1 MVLHPDTY
9 NASYSN
15 NGEGYETLI
24 GGEGGRA
31 DNSVRAGKPPP
42 KRTGHSQNGLG
53 SARLGHPLRLRNSE
67 NLFGRRTD
75 GFKPPADV
83 HLRVRFAA
91 KMPGGGTVGGCQIP
105 PENSK
110 ILISALDHEP
120 VARIVTDNPT
130 NFALEFFHTRH
141 AFSVER
147 WLGKDASIAST
158 RAWRSSAV
166 PTSRREGGN

>member
-1 MVLHPDTY
+1 MLVSVNCLRRP
-9 NASYSN
+9 AGWPGSV
-15 NGEGYETLI
+15 GMA
-24 GGEGGRA
+24 GRA
-31 DNSVRAGKPPP
+31 RLMSS
-42 KRTGHSQNGLG
+42 TLG
-53 SARLGHPLRLRNSE
+53 NSE
-67 NLFGRRTD
+67 NLFGRRTN
-75 GFKPPADV
+75 GFKPPTDI

-91 KMPGGGTVGGCQIP
+91 KMPGGGTVGGCQVP